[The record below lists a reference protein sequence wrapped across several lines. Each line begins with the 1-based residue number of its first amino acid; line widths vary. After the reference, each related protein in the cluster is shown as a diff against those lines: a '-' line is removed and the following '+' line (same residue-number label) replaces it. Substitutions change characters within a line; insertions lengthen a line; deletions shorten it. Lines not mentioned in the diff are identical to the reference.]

1 MMDVKGGF
9 TYIDVSG
16 LGQFTSGT
24 AKDFTDVS
32 VFTKTQQMDKPI
44 VLVGL
49 DLKTVGK
56 FTATMLSFV
65 SATASGTTTTT
76 ATAVTPAFTV
86 AITNKGKITV
96 TKAS

>member
-24 AKDFTDVS
+24 AKDFTDMS

-65 SATASGTTTTT
+65 SATAGGTTT

>member
-24 AKDFTDVS
+24 AKDFTDMS

-49 DLKTVGK
+49 DLKTVGM

-65 SATASGTTTTT
+65 SATASGTTTS
-76 ATAVTPAFTV
+76 TAVTPAFTV

>member
-24 AKDFTDVS
+24 AKDFTDMS

-65 SATASGTTTTT
+65 SATASGTTT